1 MKGRVHMQRTGAGA
15 SRTSV
20 LGAVRCCDRARG
32 STEPGAI
39 EGRAAGARVVP
50 MRASGRRAIRM
61 RAVAR
66 AVAALRAGALAAALA
81 LPGAPASAAGPFD
94 GPPDAIV
101 DLASADGLRLVK
113 GEWRFGG
120 ARLVPVESKA
130 VGPDLRAGGAP
141 VLALD
146 IEPRAGAADF
156 DDSGWEVVPPEGLE
170 QRRGNGRFAQ
180 AWYRLRLTLP
190 DRVGSLDIAG
200 TTVVFEIVVDDYAEV
215 WVNGSLPRVLST
227 AGGHYIAGF
236 NAPNRVIVAR
246 DAKPGQEIQIAVL
259 ASNGPLSDPPANFIW
274 IRTATLDVY
283 RPSRTDAIGTSEVK
297 VQRAG
302 AELGRVIPR
311 GAMVER
317 LATGFLFTE
326 GPVWVPDGYL
336 LFSDPNANTIYRW
349 TPGEGASVFRPKSGY
364 TGADVAEY
372 RQPGSNGLA
381 LDAEGR
387 LTIAQHGNRRVI
399 RVERTGAVTVMA
411 DRFEGR
417 RLNSPNDLVYRSDGT
432 LYFTDPPFGLPGTF
446 DDPRKEL
453 SWSGVYRVRDG
464 RTTLEARELAGPN
477 GLAFSPD
484 ERHLYVG
491 NWDERRKV
499 VMRYPVGRDGAL
511 GAGEVFF
518 DMTAAPGEEAIDG
531 IKVDMEGRVYVS
543 GPGGLWI
550 LSPQGRLLGTLVLP
564 EHPHN
569 LAWGD
574 ADGRTLY
581 LTARTSVYRLRLNVA
596 GAGRPGPPGRASQR

>member
-1 MKGRVHMQRTGAGA
+1 MAGVRLRA
-15 SRTSV
+15 
-20 LGAVRCCDRARG
+20 AVPG
-32 STEPGAI
+32 PGAL
-39 EGRAAGARVVP
+39 G
-50 MRASGRRAIRM
+50 
-61 RAVAR
+61 
-66 AVAALRAGALAAALA
+66 AAALGA
-81 LPGAPASAAGPFD
+81 ALILPGAPAGAGGPFD

-101 DLASADGLRLVK
+101 DLASADGLRLVR
-113 GEWRFGG
+113 GEWRFRE
-120 ARLVPVESKA
+120 ARLVPVASRS
-130 VGPDLRAGGAP
+130 VGTDLRATGVP
-141 VLALD
+141 VRTLD

-156 DDSGWEVVPPEGLE
+156 DDSGWEVVPPERLE
-170 QRRGNGRFAQ
+170 QRRGTGRFSQ
-180 AWYRLRLTLP
+180 VWYRLHVTLP
-190 DRVGSLDIAG
+190 ERVGGVDIAG
-200 TTVVFEIVVDDYAEV
+200 STVVFEIVADDYAEV
-215 WVNGSLPRVLST
+215 WVNGVLPRVLAT
-227 AGGHYIAGF
+227 AGGHYVAGF
-236 NAPNRVIVAR
+236 NAPNRLVVAR
-246 DAKPGQEIQIAVL
+246 DARPGQEIRIAVL

-274 IRTATLDVY
+274 IRTATLDIY
-283 RPSRTDAIGTSEVK
+283 RPSHTDAMGASEVE
-297 VQRAG
+297 VQRADAG
-302 AELGRVIPR
+302 LDRVVPR

-317 LATGFLFTE
+317 LAAGFLFTE

-349 TPGEGASVFRPKSGY
+349 TPGEGAAVFRPKSGY
-364 TGADVAEY
+364 AGADVAEY

-399 RVERTGAVTVMA
+399 RVEPTGAITVMA

-432 LYFTDPPFGLPGTF
+432 LYFTDPPFGLPRAF

-453 SWSGVYRVRDG
+453 PFSGLYRVKGG
-464 RTTLEARELAGPN
+464 RVTLEAKELAGPN

-484 ERHLYVG
+484 ERFLYVG

-499 VMRYPVGRDGAL
+499 VMRYPVAADGTL
-511 GAGEVFF
+511 GPGETFF
-518 DMTAAPGEEAIDG
+518 DMTAAPDEDAIDG
-531 IKVDMEGRVYVS
+531 IKVDTEGRVYVS

-550 LSPQGRLLGTLVLP
+550 ISPQGRLLGTLVLP

-581 LTARTSVYRLRLNVA
+581 LTARTGLYRLRVNAV
-596 GAGRPGPPGRASQR
+596 GAGRPGLPAQPSRR